1 MLLAIKATCRLWRAG
16 RLVLEVFE
24 DQAPLAARQLL
35 NRCRE
40 GTRETLHNTHVHRLI
55 TDQGIFFGRTHGCG
69 TKLISLCCTV
79 LHSLLAHLVPK
90 PCPSLS
96 ISGTRR

>member
-1 MLLAIKATCRLWRAG
+1 M
-16 RLVLEVFE
+16 LEVFE

-55 TDQGIFFGRTHGCG
+55 TDQGMFFGKSPR
-69 TKLISLCCTV
+69 
-79 LHSLLAHLVPK
+79 
-90 PCPSLS
+90 
-96 ISGTRR
+96 

>member
-1 MLLAIKATCRLWRAG
+1 M
-16 RLVLEVFE
+16 LEVFE

-55 TDQGIFFGRTHGCG
+55 TDQGIFFGKSPGCG
-69 TKLISLCCTV
+69 TQPTKT
-79 LHSLLAHLVPK
+79 LVPTVWQTVYSSSW
-90 PCPSLS
+90 SLS
-96 ISGTRR
+96 HMCPAKSGMRR